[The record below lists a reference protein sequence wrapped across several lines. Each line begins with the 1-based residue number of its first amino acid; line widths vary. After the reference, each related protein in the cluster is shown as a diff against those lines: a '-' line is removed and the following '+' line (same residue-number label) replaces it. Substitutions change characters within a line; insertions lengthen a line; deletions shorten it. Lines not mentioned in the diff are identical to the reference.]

1 MSKNSQL
8 RNVPD
13 ELHRLLKARP
23 ALRDLSDLP
32 IERWPQTLLLPR
44 LWDHRNNLTAYD
56 AAYLA
61 LAEALDCPVPTRDA
75 RFAKAPQSLGRVA
88 LV

>member
-1 MSKNSQL
+1 MSKNNQL

-13 ELHRLLKARP
+13 DLHRLLKARL

-32 IERWPQTLLLPR
+32 IERWPQTVLLPR
-44 LWDHRNNLTAYD
+44 LWDHRNNLTAHD

-61 LAEALDCPVPTRDA
+61 LAEALDCPVLTRDA